1 MSTLANSVIYV
12 VIDDGINQYYLL
24 KVVRRGFDVY
34 CIPPQ
39 LGIHFSV
46 HESGVS
52 HFTHE
57 ETDRNGDEIAV
68 ALMAGEAG
76 VIQGRNI
83 IRAPLTAEG
92 RASSICL
99 AFYPVD
105 TLADDFPLFKRSL
118 RNAFVID
125 AQSLPANTGL
135 ITVGV
140 WGVPDNNR
148 DMFWWNN
155 PAVQEVMVYKSSGEP
170 PIWIYVEPH

>member
-12 VIDDGINQYYLL
+12 VIDDGINQYHLL
-24 KVVRRGFDVY
+24 KVVRRRFDVY

-68 ALMAGEAG
+68 ALIAGEAG

-105 TLADDFPLFKRSL
+105 TLAADFPLFKRSL
-118 RNAFVID
+118 RNAFRYRCSVTPC
-125 AQSLPANTGL
+125 QHGPYHCGCLGSPGQQPRHVLVEQPRGSRSYGL
-135 ITVGV
+135 
-140 WGVPDNNR
+140 
-148 DMFWWNN
+148 
-155 PAVQEVMVYKSSGEP
+155 
-170 PIWIYVEPH
+170 